1 MPAEMLLQYWG
12 YILAAI
18 VLVTV
23 AYWAWDEMEEADR
36 AADTTRKVGS
46 RASAAIGGF
55 VGVVVA
61 AILAIGNV
69 IMQTG
74 MELSELAMPLFDF
87 VGANPEASGGLVV
100 TVLGWLGIRGTIGI
114 SGIQFVGVALLIVGT
129 AVAIAAWRAEKMEDG
144 TSG

>member
-12 YILAAI
+12 YILAAMI
-18 VLVTV
+18 LVAL
-23 AYWAWDEMEEADR
+23 AYWAYDEREEADR

-46 RASAAIGGF
+46 RASRAVGGL
-55 VGVVVA
+55 VGVLVA
-61 AILAIGNV
+61 AVLAIGNT

-74 MELSELAMPLFDF
+74 MELSELAVPLFEF
-87 VGANPEASGGLVV
+87 VGANPEASGGLMV

-114 SGIQFVGVALLIVGT
+114 SGPQFVGVALLIVGT
-129 AVAIAAWRAEKMEDG
+129 AIAIAAYRAEKMEDG